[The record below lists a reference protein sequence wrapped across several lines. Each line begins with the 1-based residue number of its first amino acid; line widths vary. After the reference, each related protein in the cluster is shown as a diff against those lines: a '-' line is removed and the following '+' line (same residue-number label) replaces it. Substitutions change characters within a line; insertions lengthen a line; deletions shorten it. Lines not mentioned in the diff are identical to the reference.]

1 MAYTTPSRYC
11 EEVGFDE
18 ARGQLLDDG
27 RVLTV
32 DLLRQAL
39 AFVAGTAWPI
49 ETTVPQ
55 RVVAMAAYDRLQRK
69 LGTVS
74 NFMDGYLR
82 GAVELPLQVG
92 DAALGTLEECCLA
105 LTRDE
110 LASDADVSTELIV
123 KRAERWRKWLVDIS
137 NKTVQLVS
145 SSTEPGATFGSGKVV
160 TGQAK
165 SGFDWSKFGVVP

>member
-1 MAYTTPSRYC
+1 MAYTTPTRYC

-32 DLLRQAL
+32 DLLHQVL
-39 AFVAGTAWPI
+39 AVVAGAAWAPTATLP
-49 ETTVPQ
+49 E
-55 RVVAMAAYDRLQRK
+55 RVAAMAAHDRLVRK

-74 NFMDGYLR
+74 NYMDGYLR
-82 GAVELPLQVG
+82 GAVALPLPMG
-92 DAALGTLEECCLA
+92 DAALGTLDECCVALA
-105 LTRDE
+105 RDE
-110 LASDADVSTELIV
+110 LASDSDMSTELIV
-123 KRAERWRKWLVDIS
+123 KRADRWRKWLVDIS

-145 SSTEPGATFGSGKVV
+145 ATTDTGTTFGSGKVL

-165 SGFDWSKFGVVP
+165 SGFDWQSFGAVR

>member
-1 MAYTTPSRYC
+1 MAYTTPNRYC

-18 ARGQLLDDG
+18 ARGQLMDEG

-32 DLLRQAL
+32 ELLRQAL
-39 AFVAGTAWPI
+39 DVAAGGSWSGA
-49 ETTVPQ
+49 TTVPE
-55 RVVAMAAYDRLQRK
+55 RVVAQAAYDRLVRK

-74 NFMDGYLR
+74 NYMDGYLR
-82 GAVELPLQVG
+82 GAVELPLPPG

-105 LTRDE
+105 LARDE
-110 LASDADVSTELIV
+110 LASDADVSTDLIV
-123 KRAERWRKWLVDIS
+123 KRADRWRKWLVDIS

-145 SSTEPGATFGSGKVV
+145 STAEPGATFGSGKVV

-165 SGFDWSKFGVVP
+165 SGFDWSKFGAVP